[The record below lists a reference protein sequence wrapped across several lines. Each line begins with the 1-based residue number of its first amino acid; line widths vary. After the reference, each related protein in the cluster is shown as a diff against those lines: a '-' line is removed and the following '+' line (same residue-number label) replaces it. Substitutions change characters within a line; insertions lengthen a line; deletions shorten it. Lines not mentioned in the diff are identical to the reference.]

1 MTLALFITFQLGI
14 QSSSFWDY
22 SKTYCLPHCNVILGI
37 YYIYGDLSLGY
48 QSWHRPLK
56 MAKTVYQRE
65 IGDGYEN
72 VTLKLQIRAASNITE
87 CERVEATA
95 PQIEIAI
102 VKLSSFFGNSI
113 IVIPTLPLL
122 KFSCNILFGL

>member
-1 MTLALFITFQLGI
+1 
-14 QSSSFWDY
+14 
-22 SKTYCLPHCNVILGI
+22 
-37 YYIYGDLSLGY
+37 
-48 QSWHRPLK
+48 

-87 CERVEATA
+87 CERVEARA
-95 PQIEIAI
+95 PQIGIAI
-102 VKLSSFFGNSI
+102 VKLSSVSDNSI

>member
-1 MTLALFITFQLGI
+1 
-14 QSSSFWDY
+14 
-22 SKTYCLPHCNVILGI
+22 
-37 YYIYGDLSLGY
+37 
-48 QSWHRPLK
+48 

-72 VTLKLQIRAASNITE
+72 VTLKLQIRAAWNITE

-95 PQIEIAI
+95 PQIGIAT
-102 VKLSSFFGNSI
+102 VKLSSFFDNSI

>member
-1 MTLALFITFQLGI
+1 
-14 QSSSFWDY
+14 
-22 SKTYCLPHCNVILGI
+22 
-37 YYIYGDLSLGY
+37 
-48 QSWHRPLK
+48 

-65 IGDGYEN
+65 IGESYEN

-95 PQIEIAI
+95 PQIGIAI
-102 VKLSSFFGNSI
+102 VKLSSFFDNSI